1 MIRSGN
7 MRDSKKKTVLF
18 IGYIVSLIWILLFK
32 FSLSF
37 DDLIV
42 QFNNQPRSINLIPF
56 KEPVIVNQR
65 TDLSEIINNVIIF
78 MPFGGLLGINNKKD
92 SFFKK

>member
-1 MIRSGN
+1 

-42 QFNNQPRSINLIPF
+42 QFNNQP
-56 KEPVIVNQR
+56 
-65 TDLSEIINNVIIF
+65 
-78 MPFGGLLGINNKKD
+78 
-92 SFFKK
+92 